1 SILDKQVIR
10 AIRKETRIS
19 RKTTFQEIEKTF
31 YVQNQNYKNNINKIG
46 NDADL
51 RRQYP
56 QESKSEELLLA
67 CCMRFPEQ
75 AEMIFQT
82 LPPESFVTDFHR
94 KIYQAVR
101 QCIQENA
108 GSNSGSDLKFMPS
121 FLGGDF
127 EIQEISA
134 VAGILAHYRE
144 MIFTP
149 EVIQDCIANLQ
160 NANAQPVNFLTM
172 SDNDLQ
178 QIITNKQKR
187 IHWIN

>member
-1 SILDKQVIR
+1 
-10 AIRKETRIS
+10 TG
-19 RKTTFQEIEKTF
+19 
-31 YVQNQNYKNNINKIG
+31 NY
-46 NDADL
+46 AESC
-51 RRQYP
+51 RQYP

-75 AEMIFQT
+75 AEMIFQA
-82 LPPESFVTDFHR
+82 LPPEFFVTDFHR

-101 QCIQENA
+101 QCIRENA
-108 GSNSGSDLKFMPS
+108 ESNLKFMPS
-121 FLGGDF
+121 FLGSDF

-134 VAGILAHYRE
+134 VAGILAHCRE

-149 EVIQDCIANLQ
+149 EVIQDCIANLE
-160 NANAQPVNFLTM
+160 NADTRSVNFLTM

-178 QIITNKQKR
+178 QIIMNKQKH